1 MTYLLLAQGRVFLV
15 GWRKC
20 EIRSVEKKGI
30 YSPSLQTLRVP
41 SSRLRSLCPDFLRSP
56 SSSRCN
62 TVAWDVFCYYN
73 TVDCV
78 GATETY
84 FERTIFLGFGSFF
97 GAALRE
103 PFPGADFLEVDFLFE
118 VPWVPVVSVKAMAG
132 VGSEVD

>member
-1 MTYLLLAQGRVFLV
+1 M
-15 GWRKC
+15 
-20 EIRSVEKKGI
+20 
-30 YSPSLQTLRVP
+30 
-41 SSRLRSLCPDFLRSP
+41 
-56 SSSRCN
+56 N
-62 TVAWDVFCYYN
+62 
-73 TVDCV
+73 CV

-132 VGSEVD
+132 VGSEVDRGWDVEAVVVIAEVPRDVF